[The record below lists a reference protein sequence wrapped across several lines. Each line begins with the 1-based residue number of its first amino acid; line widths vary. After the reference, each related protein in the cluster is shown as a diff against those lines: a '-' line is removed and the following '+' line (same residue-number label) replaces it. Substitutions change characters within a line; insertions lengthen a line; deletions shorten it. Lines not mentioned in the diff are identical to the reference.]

1 MHSAFFLL
9 VLATASG
16 LVKALP
22 APDASLLTEYDLST
36 EPLNLTRTEK
46 RYSIFSRSSYDGIVN
61 NSCILAP
68 ESPKDNYVSGS
79 PMKTDITSGQSGL
92 PFTLDVAVM
101 DVNSCEPVATMVEV
115 WSSNARGD
123 HGNFLRGA
131 TSSSQNGIA
140 EFQTIFPG
148 WSDGDGANHVNI
160 AVHSTSDISSPTI
173 HVGKLYFT
181 DRWTDLIGKT
191 SPYNENSNSRILN
204 EDDPDFKDA
213 LAEGYSPVISIAPIE
228 DDWVE
233 GIVGIITV
241 GVRL

>member
-1 MHSAFFLL
+1 MDKGTFL
-9 VLATASG
+9 G
-16 LVKALP
+16 
-22 APDASLLTEYDLST
+22 YDQLSISVSIWIVDCLSLST
-36 EPLNLTRTEK
+36 SQSWMWILA
-46 RYSIFSRSSYDGIVN
+46 SRSPLWLKSGHVRHNPSLCKELDG
-61 NSCILAP
+61 
-68 ESPKDNYVSGS
+68 
-79 PMKTDITSGQSGL
+79 
-92 PFTLDVAVM
+92 
-101 DVNSCEPVATMVEV
+101 
-115 WSSNARGD
+115 WSVPPANARGD
-123 HGNFLRGA
+123 HGDFLRGA

-213 LAEGYSPVISIAPIE
+213 LAEGYSPVIS
-228 DDWVE
+228 WV
-233 GIVGIITV
+233 IPKPS
-241 GVRL
+241 